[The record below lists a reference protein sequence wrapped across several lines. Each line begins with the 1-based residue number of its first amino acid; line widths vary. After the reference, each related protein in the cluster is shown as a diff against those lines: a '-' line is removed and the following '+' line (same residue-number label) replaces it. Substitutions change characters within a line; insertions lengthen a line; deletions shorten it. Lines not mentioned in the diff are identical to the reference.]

1 MNPSKSLENDA
12 KKVFREKGT
21 CSRTF
26 AYLLNR
32 EFGNNKDLE
41 ERATDPMAGGLMQK
55 GHQCGML
62 WGASLAVGTEAY
74 RRSQNSDG
82 AIRLTIAATQKLLES
97 FSKRTSTINCRD
109 ITHSNMDNFFGL
121 TKYMIKTMLQGMNN
135 STCFN
140 LAENWLPEAIQS
152 AKEGLAQEQT
162 DTTQKPISCATE
174 VAKKMGATNKEQ
186 IMVAGFAGG
195 LGLSGNACGAL
206 STAIWMN
213 SLKWLKENPDKSAYK
228 NKFAKASLKA
238 FNKETNSEMLCHNIC
253 QQSFKTIDEHTKFIK
268 NGGCGKL
275 IEVLSG
281 TSDLFTKKTY

>member
-1 MNPSKSLENDA
+1 MNPSKIINNDA
-12 KKVFREKGT
+12 KTVFRKKGT
-21 CSRTF
+21 CSHTF

-32 EFGNNKDLE
+32 EFGNNKEQE

-62 WGASLAVGTEAY
+62 WGASLAVGAEANK
-74 RRSQNSDG
+74 RSQNSDE
-82 AIRLTIAATQKLLES
+82 AIRLAITSTQKLLES

-109 ITHSNMDNFFGL
+109 ITHSNMDSFFGL

-152 AKEGLAQEQT
+152 AKEGLSQELIFST
-162 DTTQKPISCATE
+162 EKPISCATE
-174 VAKKMGATNKEQ
+174 VAKKMGATDEEM

-206 STAIWMN
+206 STAIWIN
-213 SLKWLKENPDKSAYK
+213 SLAWVKEYPDKSAFK
-228 NKFAKASLKA
+228 NKNAKATLKA
-238 FNKETNSEMLCHNIC
+238 FNKETNSEMLCRNIC
-253 QQSFKTIDEHTKFIK
+253 QQQFKTIEEHSQFIK
-268 NGGCGKL
+268 SGGCKDL
-275 IEVLSG
+275 IKSLV
-281 TSDLFTKKTY
+281 KT

>member
-1 MNPSKSLENDA
+1 MNPSQSIKNDT

-21 CSRTF
+21 CSHTF

-32 EFGNNKDLE
+32 EFGKNKETE

-62 WGASLAVGTEAY
+62 WGASLAVGAEAY
-74 RRSQNSDG
+74 RRSQNSEE
-82 AIRLTIAATQKLLES
+82 AIRLAITATQKLLES
-97 FSKRTSTINCRD
+97 FSKRTNTINCRD
-109 ITHSNMDNFFGL
+109 ITHSNLDNFFGL
-121 TKYMIKTMLQGMNN
+121 TKYMIKTMIQGMNN

-152 AKEGLAQEQT
+152 AKEGLSQEPT
-162 DTTQKPISCATE
+162 DSTQKPISCATE
-174 VAKKMGATNKEQ
+174 VAKKMVASNEEMS
-186 IMVAGFAGG
+186 MVAGFAGG

-213 SLKWLKENPDKSAYK
+213 SLAWAKDHPDKSTFK
-228 NKFAKASLKA
+228 NKNAKATLKA

-253 QQSFKTIDEHTKFIK
+253 QQQFKTIDEHTQFIK
-268 NGGCGKL
+268 NGGCSKL
-275 IEVLSG
+275 IETLAES
-281 TSDLFTKKTY
+281 

>member
-1 MNPSKSLENDA
+1 MNPSQSLKNDA

-32 EFGNNKDLE
+32 EFGNNKDAE

-62 WGASLAVGTEAY
+62 WGASLAVGEEAY
-74 RRSQNSDG
+74 SRGQNSDVS
-82 AIRLTIAATQKLLES
+82 IRLAITATQKLLES
-97 FSKRTSTINCRD
+97 FSKRTDTINCRD
-109 ITHSNMDNFFGL
+109 ITHTNMDSFFGL
-121 TKYMIKTMLQGMNN
+121 TKYMLKTMLQGMNN

-152 AKEGLAQEQT
+152 AKEGLSQEQSG
-162 DTTQKPISCATE
+162 TTQKPISCATE
-174 VAKKMGATNKEQ
+174 VAKKMGATDEEQ

-206 STAIWMN
+206 SAAIWMN
-213 SLKWLKENPDKSAYK
+213 SLEWVKENPDKSAFK
-228 NKFAKASLKA
+228 NKNAKATLKV
-238 FNKETNSEMLCHNIC
+238 FNTETNSEMLCDKIC
-253 QQSFKTIDEHTKFIK
+253 QQKFKTIEEHTQFIK
-268 NGGCGKL
+268 NGGCSKL
-275 IEVLSG
+275 IETLS
-281 TSDLFTKKTY
+281 SV